1 MNILTAIFLIGGVL
15 AALIVGGI
23 FVLIK
28 TIQSFKRYSSIPPEI
43 ANLYSDIGSIKKA
56 LDVFE
61 SDRKEV
67 TESLFNA
74 QKTLDHIKTDYE
86 ARIRFD
92 EASRESI
99 KRLENIIAG
108 TKTKGMAGEN
118 VLREIFSS
126 LPPDMIVSGFKVRG
140 KEVEYGMLLSNKK
153 VVPIDSKWVAT
164 DLLASI
170 ANEEDTAKKEV
181 LAQGIEKEVT
191 KRINEVAQYIDPT
204 VTWSQAIAAIPDA
217 AYNICKNAHIA
228 AYKRGVILIP
238 YSMVVPY
245 LLILFNFHLQFS
257 ATLDMDNLQHY
268 IVDITRVLDK
278 MDDTLENKIIRAKV
292 MIENAAS
299 DYRLFLSSIK
309 GSLKQ
314 IGSSQKSKVA
324 IQQDSNTPQN

>member
-1 MNILTAIFLIGGVL
+1 MNILIAIFLIGGVF

-28 TIQSFKRYSSIPPEI
+28 TIQSFKRYGSIPPEI

-67 TESLFNA
+67 TESLSNA

-86 ARIRFD
+86 ARTRFD

-140 KEVEYGMLLSNKK
+140 KEVEFGMLLSNKK

-164 DLLASI
+164 DLLAS
-170 ANEEDTAKKEV
+170 
-181 LAQGIEKEVT
+181 
-191 KRINEVAQYIDPT
+191 
-204 VTWSQAIAAIPDA
+204 
-217 AYNICKNAHIA
+217 
-228 AYKRGVILIP
+228 
-238 YSMVVPY
+238 
-245 LLILFNFHLQFS
+245 
-257 ATLDMDNLQHY
+257 
-268 IVDITRVLDK
+268 
-278 MDDTLENKIIRAKV
+278 
-292 MIENAAS
+292 
-299 DYRLFLSSIK
+299 
-309 GSLKQ
+309 
-314 IGSSQKSKVA
+314 
-324 IQQDSNTPQN
+324 